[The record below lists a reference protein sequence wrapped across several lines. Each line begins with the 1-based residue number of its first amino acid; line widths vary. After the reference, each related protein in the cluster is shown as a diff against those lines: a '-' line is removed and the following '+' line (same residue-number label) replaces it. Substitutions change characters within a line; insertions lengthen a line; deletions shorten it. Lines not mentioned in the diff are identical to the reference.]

1 MAWTVSEDI
10 YLQMEYRKNL
20 PSLSVSLGG
29 REQSIIMIRPGE
41 NFVAGFMGK
50 RLIPLDVL

>member
-1 MAWTVSEDI
+1 MAWTVSENI
-10 YLQMEYRKNL
+10 YLQVEYRKNL

-50 RLIPLDVL
+50 RLIPLNIL